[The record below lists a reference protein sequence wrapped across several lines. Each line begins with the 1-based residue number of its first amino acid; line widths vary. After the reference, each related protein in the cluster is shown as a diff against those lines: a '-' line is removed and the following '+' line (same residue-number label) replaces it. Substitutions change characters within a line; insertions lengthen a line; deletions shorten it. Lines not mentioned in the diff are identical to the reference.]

1 MTRGP
6 GGSRPPSSSTG
17 QHRRRVPRVRARS
30 SALAGI
36 WSFIRTLIIIGIFGG
51 AAYWGFRYF
60 MQQTAETPDIGAA
73 QINQLRPGMTPEQ
86 VHALLGAPRGTHQN
100 PGTVREGQVDNV
112 ERARYFEY
120 YRKGTLMLVYDA
132 NQRLIEVCIG
142 ETTEE
147 YYDRKGGRRQ
157 ALWQSYPDAGFI
169 HQDVL
174 RPGFQN

>member
-86 VHALLGAPRGTHQN
+86 VHALLGEPRGTHQN
-100 PGTVREGQVDNV
+100 PGTVREGQV
-112 ERARYFEY
+112 
-120 YRKGTLMLVYDA
+120 TLMLVYDA